1 MDRLYQAIERKALP
15 SHSQVKTKHGNPP
28 GPAERGH
35 PRNLGSHSGCGLCR
49 LIHSLSGA
57 TPPCVVDDG
66 PPSACCLRILAW
78 SASGRLSQGCPQGIL
93 SVCFLSALLQHAHL
107 DTNGIKLLKGQ
118 EDRSWF
124 LTAGKS
130 LLSIVHGIWLNFPV

>member
-1 MDRLYQAIERKALP
+1 MSSSLIGPVVSSCWKGGTSITFTSENKAWTTP
-15 SHSQVKTKHGNPP
+15 PPP
-28 GPAERGH
+28 GPAERGQ

-57 TPPCVVDDG
+57 APPCVVDDA
-66 PPSACCLRILAW
+66 PSACCLRILAW

-118 EDRSWF
+118 KILHGF
-124 LTAGKS
+124 LRLAKAY
-130 LLSIVHGIWLNFPV
+130 